1 VPEVSRRLYLRG
13 ATGVVASN
21 LSAGTEAS
29 TLCSAVKRRAI
40 MTVDASGTA
49 ASPAVSPHQLW
60 SRHASAASASSHG
73 PLTARLTRA
82 VGGPSSFGG
91 PRPFAPSRER
101 VRGPGSR
108 GLLSVFWIL
117 GYPGPP
123 APGPCHRP
131 TFSPGEN
138 RRPKLFEKTLMSRRL
153 MRRTTVETAKDQ
165 KTSSRAPA
173 GEERDH
179 VHVSSACW
187 RAEQEDKGQKTAYC
201 PRYPRQGGDQLS
213 LCLPKAA

>member
-13 ATGVVASN
+13 AAGVVASN

-29 TLCSAVKRRAI
+29 AWCSAVKRCAI

-49 ASPAVSPHQLW
+49 ASPAVSPHQLR

-82 VGGPSSFGG
+82 VGGPSSFWG
-91 PRPFAPSRER
+91 PWPFAPSRGR

-108 GLLSVFWIL
+108 GLLSVFWIP

-123 APGPCHRP
+123 APGPRHQP
-131 TFSPGEN
+131 IFSPG
-138 RRPKLFEKTLMSRRL
+138 
-153 MRRTTVETAKDQ
+153 RTD
-165 KTSSRAPA
+165 
-173 GEERDH
+173 D
-179 VHVSSACW
+179 
-187 RAEQEDKGQKTAYC
+187 
-201 PRYPRQGGDQLS
+201 
-213 LCLPKAA
+213 